1 MEDPIKTEDI
11 ITNSKLTDEAAP
23 SQVDII
29 HVLRSAQAHH
39 VSLGIIADQK
49 ANIVLGTFL
58 VFLTVTQSLLKSD
71 AALTVPIWILSVSFS
86 MAAVFALLVI
96 TPRFRDKKTDKHAV
110 PKNLLFFGSF
120 HHLGQDEYVDMLYSH
135 LKSDEE
141 AHRLFIKD
149 IYQIGQV
156 LQKKYQNLRRSY
168 VVLAAGIIT
177 AIIALSIEMII

>member
-1 MEDPIKTEDI
+1 MQDPIKIEDI
-11 ITNSKLTDEAAP
+11 TTNSKLADEAAP

-29 HVLRSAQAHH
+29 HVLRAAQAHH
-39 VSLGIIADQK
+39 VSLGVIADQK

-58 VFLTVTQSLLKSD
+58 VFLTVTQSLIKND
-71 AALTVPIWILSVSFS
+71 AALSVPIWILTVSFS
-86 MAAVFALLVI
+86 MSAVFALLVI
-96 TPRFRDKKTDKHAV
+96 APRFRDKKANKNAV

-120 HHLGQDEYVDMLYSH
+120 HHLGQEEYVDMLYSH
-135 LKSDEE
+135 LKTDED

-168 VVLAAGIIT
+168 TVLAAGIIT

>member
-1 MEDPIKTEDI
+1 MP
-11 ITNSKLTDEAAP
+11 
-23 SQVDII
+23 
-29 HVLRSAQAHH
+29 
-39 VSLGIIADQK
+39 
-49 ANIVLGTFL
+49 
-58 VFLTVTQSLLKSD
+58 
-71 AALTVPIWILSVSFS
+71 
-86 MAAVFALLVI
+86 
-96 TPRFRDKKTDKHAV
+96 
-110 PKNLLFFGSF
+110 FFGSF